1 MWVGESESAKF
12 WATVLNGLRNG
23 GGGGRGYFHRMYRQ
37 FDWL

>member
-23 GGGGRGYFHRMYRQ
+23 GGGRGYFHRMYRQ

>member
-23 GGGGRGYFHRMYRQ
+23 GGGYFHRMYRQ

>member
-23 GGGGRGYFHRMYRQ
+23 GGRGYFHRMYRQ